1 MNDHIKKE
9 LVNIAG
15 RAVFTAFVSST
26 IVRPLLT
33 DLSGRSLRRL
43 PVFLATD
50 LLLNAVHYVPT
61 LTARKLRQE
70 AEAQVPLK
78 KAKTATQEA
87 PEKKTAPRFGNIQD
101 FAANHLNKME
111 QAQNNPKYK
120 REVADSMSGEEIDK
134 MIATIFGDLKKA
146 KDQSSHPNQEGNQE

>member
-1 MNDHIKKE
+1 MNDQIKKE
-9 LVNIAG
+9 LMNIAG
-15 RAVFTAFVSST
+15 RAVFTAFVSSA

-50 LLLNAVHYVPT
+50 LLMNAVHYVPT

-70 AEAQVPLK
+70 AEAQVPV
-78 KAKTATQEA
+78 AKTATQED
-87 PEKKTAPRFGNIQD
+87 PEKKTKPRFGNIQD

-111 QAQNNPKYK
+111 QAKNNPRYK
-120 REVADSMSGEEIDK
+120 RDGADSMSGEEIDE
-134 MIATIFGDLKKA
+134 MISNLFENLKKPY
-146 KDQSSHPNQEGNQE
+146 HPYQEGNQA